1 MRSRWVPL
9 VILSVF
15 AIGILA
21 AIISI
26 SVGEH
31 KEEDFVI
38 AGSGDVQELV
48 GGISQ
53 LGDRLGDSDAPVT
66 IDVFN
71 DIQCTRCADYQ
82 VDVIDP
88 LIENYVRTGEAQ
100 MIFRHYPL
108 GGKPVTLGGIA
119 AEAAGQ
125 QDRQWQFIEVFVRNL
140 DQVPEQGVNQEFLN
154 EIAAAVPKLDVTAW
168 EDAVTNSDEAEA
180 AATAGNDLGT
190 QLKIPAD
197 PAVVVTGASGSEEL
211 DSAPSLEDIEAAID
225 RVNG

>member
-1 MRSRWVPL
+1 MQSRWVPL
-9 VILSVF
+9 VLLSVG
-15 AIGILA
+15 AIALGA
-21 AIISI
+21 ALVSI

-31 KEEDFVI
+31 REEKFTI
-38 AGSGDVQELV
+38 SGAGDVQELV
-48 GGISQ
+48 AGIPQ
-53 LGDRLGDSDAPVT
+53 LGDRLGADDAPIT

-82 VDVIDP
+82 LDVIDP
-88 LIENYVRTGEAQ
+88 LIRDYVRTGDAQ

-108 GGKPVTLGGIA
+108 GDKPVTLGGVA

-140 DQVPEQGVNQEFLN
+140 DQVPEEGVTQEFLD
-154 EIAAAVPKLDVTAW
+154 EIAAVVPKLEVADW
-168 EDAVTNSDEAEA
+168 EEAMQGTEA
-180 AATAGNDLGT
+180 AQAAGAGNDLGT

-211 DSAPSLEDIEAAID
+211 DSAPSLEDVEAAID
-225 RVNG
+225 RVS